1 MEGYS
6 KLTCLISGEYNL
18 LVYVID
24 KYIDDIAMFDYDI
37 VFIPYLGKITNKVA
51 IAITFTLYDS
61 SFCFIACHLV
71 SGTDN
76 NCARK
81 DQIKYIHSHAFKH
94 SKRLHEEFDVKILF
108 GDLNFRLNLN
118 SFKTFNLIKEHNLLE
133 LFKAEQLSQNLKYGY
148 LTGYKEYDI
157 TFLPTYAYVKNTDE
171 YDQSKKRGPS
181 WCDRILYSGN
191 PCPYYYSDIK
201 VNSSSHRP
209 VEAQFKI
216 KVKKI
221 DLELKRIT
229 EEQLLL
235 ELAAGPLGSLP
246 KMNCVKDLLSC
257 N

>member
-1 MEGYS
+1 M
-6 KLTCLISGEYNL
+6 
-18 LVYVID
+18 
-24 KYIDDIAMFDYDI
+24 
-37 VFIPYLGKITNKVA
+37 
-51 IAITFTLYDS
+51 
-61 SFCFIACHLV
+61 
-71 SGTDN
+71 
-76 NCARK
+76 
-81 DQIKYIHSHAFKH
+81 
-94 SKRLHEEFDVKILF
+94 F

-246 KMNCVKDLLSC
+246 KMNCVKELLSC